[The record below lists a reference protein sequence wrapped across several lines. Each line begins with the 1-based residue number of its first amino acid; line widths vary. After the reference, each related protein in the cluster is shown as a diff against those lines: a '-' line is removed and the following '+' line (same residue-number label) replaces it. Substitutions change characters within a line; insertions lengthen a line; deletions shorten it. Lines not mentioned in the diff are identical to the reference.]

1 MLRNLFIGFLFV
13 CAASHA
19 QYSIKGSI
27 DPGLNYSWILLYKL
41 ENGNQTYM
49 DNSDVVEGVFEFK
62 IDEKEASGVYRA
74 YYQIENSLYV
84 EFIYNKEE
92 IVFSFDPNNPEESI
106 HFSESE
112 ENNLV
117 HDYYGLIRSQQSKI
131 DSLQVLYF
139 KSADKTEAKKIIQ
152 TYQEELSFLSE
163 RQAQFEKKSQ
173 GTYANHF
180 IRASRQY
187 NAATPYKN
195 ANEYL
200 KGIKEHFFDSIDI
213 KDTVLSHSTFI
224 NDRLNDYVFY
234 LNQADNIEATD
245 SLQQEA
251 IDKSIAWINKDY
263 NTLKSF
269 EESLIEE
276 YLIQENAAMI
286 YHVIDHHYNALP
298 AEYQDE
304 ILKNKVAA
312 SLKTAIGIIAPDFYW
327 EQDGVKNNLHGLS
340 GTDYYIVL
348 FFSSNCPHCQVE
360 IPEFYN
366 FITGIENIKVVAVGL
381 EDEKENW
388 ELMTKE
394 YHEFINILDL
404 DKWSSEKVK
413 NYGIN
418 AIPTY
423 FVLDADKNILAKPVD
438 FDELKSMFETK

>member
-1 MLRNLFIGFLFV
+1 MLRNLFICFLFV
-13 CAASHA
+13 CASSHA

-27 DPGLNYSWILLYKL
+27 DPDLNYSWILLYKL

-49 DNSDVVEGVFEFK
+49 DNSDVVEGAFEFT

-92 IVFSFDPNNPEESI
+92 IVFSFDPNNPEESL
-106 HFSESE
+106 HFSASE

-117 HDYYGLIRSQQSKI
+117 NDYYSLIRSQQRKI
-131 DSLQVLYF
+131 DSLQVRYF
-139 KSADKTEAKKIIQ
+139 ESTNETETKKIIQ

-163 RQAQFEKKSQ
+163 KQVQFEEKSQ

-187 NAATPYKN
+187 NAERPYKN
-195 ANEYL
+195 PNDYL
-200 KGIKEHFFDSIDI
+200 KGIKVHFFDSIDL

-234 LNQADNIEATD
+234 LNQADNIEAVN
-245 SLQQEA
+245 SLQQKA

-263 NTLKSF
+263 KILKSF

-276 YLIQENAAMI
+276 YLIQENVTMLN
-286 YHVIDHHYNALP
+286 YVIDRHYNALP
-298 AEYQDE
+298 AKYQDE
-304 ILKNKVAA
+304 VLENKVAA
-312 SLKTAIGIIAPDFYW
+312 SLKTAIGTRAPNFYW

-360 IPEFYN
+360 IPEFHD
-366 FITGIENIKVVAVGL
+366 FIIGIENIKVVAVGL
-381 EDEKENW
+381 EDVKDSW

-404 DKWSSEKVK
+404 DKWSSDKVT
-413 NYGIN
+413 NYGVN

-423 FVLDADKNILAKPVD
+423 FVLDADKNILAKPLD

>member
-1 MLRNLFIGFLFV
+1 MLRNLFICFLFV
-13 CAASHA
+13 CATLHA

-49 DNSDVVEGVFEFK
+49 DNSDVVEGAFEFK

-92 IVFSFDPNNPEESI
+92 IVFSFDPNNPEESL

-117 HDYYGLIRSQQSKI
+117 HDYYSLIRSQQGEI

-139 KSADKTEAKKIIQ
+139 KSTNEIETKKIIES
-152 TYQEELSFLSE
+152 YQEELSFLSE
-163 RQAQFEKKSQ
+163 KQAQFEEKSQ
-173 GTYANHF
+173 GKYANHF
-180 IRASRQY
+180 IKASRQY
-187 NAATPYKN
+187 NAARPYKN
-195 ANEYL
+195 ANAYL
-200 KGIKEHFFDSIDI
+200 NGIKEHFFDSIDL

-234 LNQADNIEATD
+234 LNQADNIEAVN
-245 SLQQEA
+245 SLQQKA

-263 NTLKSF
+263 KILKSF
-269 EESLIEE
+269 EELLIQE
-276 YLIQENAAMI
+276 YLIQENVTMLN
-286 YHVIDHHYNALP
+286 YVIDRYYNALP
-298 AEYQDE
+298 AKYQDE
-304 ILKNKVAA
+304 VLENKVVA
-312 SLKTAIGIIAPDFYW
+312 SLKTAIGTRAPNFYW
-327 EQDGVKNNLHGLS
+327 EQDGVKNNLHGLT
-340 GTDYYIVL
+340 GTDYYILL
-348 FFSSNCPHCQVE
+348 FFSSDCPHCQIE
-360 IPEFYN
+360 IPEFYD
-366 FITGIENIKVVAVGL
+366 FIIGIENMKVVSVGL
-381 EDEKENW
+381 EDEKESW

-404 DKWSSEKVK
+404 DKWSSEKVE

-423 FVLDADKNILAKPVD
+423 FVLDADKNILAKPYD
-438 FDELKSMFETK
+438 FNKLKSMFETK

>member
-1 MLRNLFIGFLFV
+1 MLRNLFICFLFV

-49 DNSDVVEGVFEFK
+49 DNSDVVEGTFEFK

-117 HDYYGLIRSQQSKI
+117 HDYYSLIRAQQGKI

-139 KSADKTEAKKIIQ
+139 KSEDKTETKNIIQ

-163 RQAQFEKKSQ
+163 KQTQFEKKSQ

-195 ANEYL
+195 ANEYI

-251 IDKSIAWINKDY
+251 IDKSITWINKDY
-263 NTLKSF
+263 KTLKSF

-276 YLIQENAAMI
+276 YLIQENVAMI
-286 YHVIDHHYNALP
+286 YYVIDHHYNALP

-312 SLKTAIGIIAPDFYW
+312 SLKTAIGIRAPDFYW
-327 EQDGVKNNLHGLS
+327 EQDGVKNNLHGLI

-360 IPEFYN
+360 IPEFYD
-366 FITGIENIKVVAVGL
+366 FIIGIENMKVVAVGL
-381 EDEKENW
+381 EDEKESW

-394 YHEFINILDL
+394 YLEFINILDL

-413 NYGIN
+413 NYGVN